1 MLVRQF
7 KHPSALTYADDTS
20 STVTGKTLEEVKL
33 KLKEDAEMVLLFFV
47 FLDKFVAILVELNLE
62 HIFLPQNSKAWI
74 S

>member
-1 MLVRQF
+1 MELWL
-7 KHPSALTYADDTS
+7 KHSSALTYADDTS
-20 STVTGKTLEEVKL
+20 STVSGKTLEEVKL